1 MKTLV
6 YIFFVLFCIKANT
19 ALSQDKLFLRN
30 GTSLHCKI
38 VSINEHTIS
47 YRDTLENSPITTIA
61 KAQIIVAEIKGEV
74 YIFGSD
80 KQVNEQSV
88 STNETWQQRQDRKMK
103 DWKKQEDSLSNNI
116 LGFYLPVI
124 LFGRLGVSYER
135 LFAGKSIG
143 IKVPFILSYNPFAYL
158 PTNNSSST
166 SGTTN
171 TTNPPNK
178 GVGFITGIDVNFYHD
193 LKPQMK
199 YYFGPRIRYGTD
211 MLFGGVEGLT
221 AQIQNGIFRSSGK
234 HFTNTFGV
242 GVGFFKFSK
251 TSTSTSSYNE
261 KQVYPS
267 VSLTWRLGFR
277 L

>member
-1 MKTLV
+1 MKKLV
-6 YIFFVLFCIKANT
+6 YIFFILFCIKANT
-19 ALSQDKLFLRN
+19 VLSQDKLFLRN
-30 GTSLHCKI
+30 GSSLNCKI

-47 YRDTLENSPITTIA
+47 YRDTVENSPITTVA
-61 KAQIIVAEIKGEV
+61 KTQIILAEIKGEV
-74 YIFGSD
+74 FIFGSD
-80 KQVNEQSV
+80 KQVNEQS
-88 STNETWQQRQDRKMK
+88 SLNTNETWQQRQDRKMQ
-103 DWKKQEDSLSNNI
+103 DWKKREDTLSNNI

-124 LFGRLGVSYER
+124 LLGRLGVSYER
-135 LFAGKSIG
+135 LFANKSIG
-143 IKVPFILSYNPFAYL
+143 IKIPFILTYNTFAYL
-158 PTNNSSST
+158 PSTNSSN
-166 SGTTN
+166 SGTT
-171 TTNPPNK
+171 TTVAPNK

-193 LKPQMK
+193 IKPQMK

-234 HFTNTFGV
+234 RFTNTFGV
-242 GVGFFKFSK
+242 GVGFIKFSK
-251 TSTSTSSYNE
+251 LSSNTSSYNE

>member
-1 MKTLV
+1 MKKIA

-19 ALSQDKLFLRN
+19 VFSQDKLFLRN
-30 GTSLHCKI
+30 GSSLHCKI

-47 YRDTLENSPITTIA
+47 YRDTLENSPIITIA

-74 YIFGSD
+74 YIFGSE

-88 STNETWQQRQDRKMK
+88 STNETWQQRQERRMQ

-124 LFGRLGVSYER
+124 LLGRLGVSYER
-135 LFAGKSIG
+135 LFSNKSIG
-143 IKVPFILSYNPFAYL
+143 IKIPVILSYNPFAYL
-158 PTNNSSST
+158 PTNSSSN

-178 GVGFITGIDVNFYHD
+178 GVGFITGIDVSFYHD
-193 LKPQMK
+193 IKPQMK

-211 MLFGGVEGLT
+211 MLFGGIEGLT
-221 AQIQNGIFRSSGK
+221 AQLQNGIFRSSGK
-234 HFTNTFGV
+234 RFTNTFGV
-242 GVGFFKFSK
+242 GVGFFKLSK
-251 TSTSTSSYNE
+251 KYSNLAGYTEN
-261 KQVYPS
+261 QVYPS

>member
-1 MKTLV
+1 MKKIA

-19 ALSQDKLFLRN
+19 VFSQDKLFLRN
-30 GTSLHCKI
+30 GSSLHCKI

-47 YRDTLENSPITTIA
+47 YRDTLENSPIITIA

-74 YIFGSD
+74 YIFGSE

-88 STNETWQQRQDRKMK
+88 STNETWQQRQERRMQ

-124 LFGRLGVSYER
+124 LLGRLGVSYER
-135 LFAGKSIG
+135 LFSNKSIG
-143 IKVPFILSYNPFAYL
+143 IKIPVILSYNSFAYL
-158 PTNNSSST
+158 PTNSSSN

-178 GVGFITGIDVNFYHD
+178 GVGFITGIDVSFYHD
-193 LKPQMK
+193 IKPQMK

-211 MLFGGVEGLT
+211 MLFGGIEGLT
-221 AQIQNGIFRSSGK
+221 AQLQNGIFRSSGK
-234 HFTNTFGV
+234 RFTNTFGV
-242 GVGFFKFSK
+242 GVGFFKLSK
-251 TSTSTSSYNE
+251 KYSNLAGYTEN
-261 KQVYPS
+261 QVYPS